1 MTRGK
6 KTTKSKQTTGNN
18 AQQGIVLQ
26 NIIIKAPTRKVYDVG
41 DWRTALRSADSGR
54 VKQLYDLFDDLMVDG
69 VLSDAVQRRIDAVTN
84 SELKFV
90 NSAGEE
96 VDDMTRIIDSM
107 TWEALLVEI
116 MRCKFYGRS
125 GVELMFNA
133 DGALEAIP
141 IPAKHINLKNKCIL
155 INDSDDTGIPYEEAD
170 NILILG
176 KERDFGILLKTAP
189 YAIYKRGGFGDWS
202 QWVELF
208 GQPQRIGKYNTF
220 DPESR
225 KLLEDAF
232 EHAGGAPYVIIP
244 KEAEVE
250 MHDTS
255 SSNGSSF
262 NEFRQACNEEM
273 LITVSGQTLTALSGE
288 RGARSLGEVHQDV
301 EDAKNRSDLR
311 FVQRVL
317 NQHVIPILERR
328 GLPVADGHF
337 VFPKSAEPLTVNE
350 IVQLSDIME
359 IPQSHLREKYS
370 IPAPEEDEP
379 IARRQHQSAPMQLDL
394 DADDDDTDD
403 DDDKKVVKNAD
414 AGIMSKLRDFFAGA
428 PVEGASDGTSHMTLS
443 DDTLNDRVIKR
454 VATGESRKF
463 DAELFKYISDD
474 LLKGIYTVFNNRINN
489 VDYDYSTT
497 DDAFVTALE
506 QNIYHFSASKTLA
519 EVRQLNQALR
529 DAKTYDDFRKR
540 ADKVCD
546 TFNTRWQKTEYDTA
560 ILAAESA
567 SNYRRL
573 VNKTNL
579 FPYWRYVTVGDDRV
593 RPDHAALN
601 GIVLPHKDPHWDKI
615 WPPNDWNCRCRVAGV
630 MSHEVTT
637 ELLEESKAAVD
648 NFMDSAEWAKAKA
661 QHWDVNRGKRS
672 EIFTANQMYIKKFPT
687 VAHRIMSEVTP
698 ATWGVE
704 PSFKKLIN
712 GDSRPELKPYT
723 GTADDYWQAHRVTV
737 DNKEMLPVKD
747 YTGRTWYMSRRDF
760 DNHTS
765 DRKKKRA
772 FRVGYMSC
780 IDEVLTNPDEVWL
793 AQEGKDTQDDESRL
807 NNWIMIR
814 YYKGIAIA
822 CVCKIEKNI
831 LCFKSWYEV
840 KDPRK
845 KRRGIL
851 VRKNM

>member
-1 MTRGK
+1 MSKDK
-6 KTTKSKQTTGNN
+6 KTTKSKQNAGNN

-84 SELKFV
+84 SDLKFI

-107 TWEALLVEI
+107 AWEALLVEI

-125 GVELMFNA
+125 GAELTFNA
-133 DGALEAIP
+133 DGALETIP

-155 INDSDDTGIPYEEAD
+155 INDSDDTGIPYEGAD

-176 KERDFGILLKTAP
+176 KERDFGVLLKATP

-232 EHAGGAPYVIIP
+232 EHAGGAPYVVIP

-250 MHDTS
+250 THDTS

-262 NEFRQACNEEM
+262 NEFRQACNEEI
-273 LITVSGQTLTALSGE
+273 LITVSGQTLTAVSGE

-370 IPAPEEDEP
+370 IPAPEEGEP

-489 VDYDYSTT
+489 VDYDYSAT

-529 DAKTYDDFRKR
+529 EAKTYDDFRKR

-567 SNYRRL
+567 SNYVRL
-573 VNKTNL
+573 SRKKNL
-579 FPYWRYVTVGDDRV
+579 FPFWKYITVGDDKV
-593 RPDHAALN
+593 RRDHAKLN
-601 GIVLPHKDPHWDKI
+601 GIVLPSEDPRWDKI
-615 WPPNDWNCRCRVAGV
+615 FPPNDWNCRCRVGGV
-630 MSHEVTT
+630 MRHEVTA
-637 ELLEESKAAVD
+637 ELLDASKTVVD
-648 NFMDSAEWAKAKA
+648 DFMDSAEWARAKA
-661 QHWDVNRGKRS
+661 QHWDINRGKRS
-672 EIFTANQMYIKKFPT
+672 EIFTADQMYIKKFPN
-687 VAHRIMSEVTP
+687 VAHKVMDKISP
-698 ATWGVE
+698 ATWGAE
-704 PSFKKLIN
+704 SSFKKLM
-712 GDSRPELKPYT
+712 GDSCPEFKPYT
-723 GTADDYWQAHRVTV
+723 GTADDYWATHRTTV
-737 DNKEMLPVKD
+737 NGKEMLPVTD
-747 YTGRTWYMSRRDF
+747 YAGRTWYMPQKDF
-760 DNHTS
+760 INHST
-765 DRKKKRA
+765 DKKKKRA
-772 FRVGYMSC
+772 FRVGYISC
-780 IDEVLTNPDEVWL
+780 ITEATKTPDEVWL
-793 AQEGKDTQDDESRL
+793 THEGKDTQGNESRL
-807 NNWIMIR
+807 NNWIMIK
-814 YYKGIAIA
+814 YYKGLAMA
-822 CVCKIEKNI
+822 CVCKIENSS
-831 LCFKSWYEV
+831 LSFKSWYV
-840 KDPRK
+840 LRDPSRI
-845 KRRGIL
+845 RRGIL
-851 VRKNM
+851 IYKK

>member
-1 MTRGK
+1 MAKGK
-6 KTTKSKQTTGNN
+6 KTTKSKQSDN

-26 NIIIKAPTRKVYDVG
+26 NIVIKAPTRKVYDVG

-84 SELKFV
+84 SELKFI
-90 NSAGEE
+90 NNAGEE
-96 VDDMTRIIDSM
+96 VDDMSRLIDSM
-107 TWEALLVEI
+107 AWEALLVEI

-125 GVELMFNA
+125 GAELMFNTE
-133 DGALEAIP
+133 GTLETTP
-141 IPAKHINLKNKCIL
+141 IPAKHISLKNKCIL

-176 KERDFGILLKTAP
+176 KERDFGLLLKTAP

-232 EHAGGAPYVIIP
+232 EHAGGAPYVVIP

-262 NEFRQACNEEM
+262 NEFRQACNEEI
-273 LITVSGQTLTALSGE
+273 LITVSGQTLTAVSGE
-288 RGARSLGEVHQDV
+288 RGARSLGEVHREV
-301 EDAKNRSDLR
+301 EDAQNRSDLR

-317 NQHVIPILERR
+317 NQHVMPILERR
-328 GLPVADGHF
+328 GFPVADGHF

-370 IPAPEEDEP
+370 IPAPEDGEP

-403 DDDKKVVKNAD
+403 DDGEKSVKNAD
-414 AGIMSKLRDFFAGA
+414 TGIMRRLRDFFASA
-428 PVEGASDGTSHMTLS
+428 PGKGASDGTSPMTLS
-443 DDTLNDRVIKR
+443 DDTINDRVIKR
-454 VATGESRKF
+454 VVTGESKKF
-463 DAELFKYISDD
+463 DAELFYYISND
-474 LLKGIYTVFNNRINN
+474 LLTGIYTVFNHRINN
-489 VDYDYSTT
+489 VDHDYSTT

-519 EVRQLNQALR
+519 EVRQLNQAMR

-573 VNKTNL
+573 SQKVNL
-579 FPYWRYVTVGDDRV
+579 FPYWKYVTVGDDRV

-601 GIVLPHKDPHWDKI
+601 GVVLPHKDARWDKI

-637 ELLEESKAAVD
+637 ELLEESKSAVD

-687 VAHRIMSEVTP
+687 VAHKIMGEVAP

-704 PSFKKLIN
+704 SSFKKLIN
-712 GDSRPELKPYT
+712 GDRPKLKEYE
-723 GTADDYWQAHRVTV
+723 GDADTYWNTRCVEIKGQ
-737 DNKEMLPVKD
+737 KLLPVQD
-747 YTGRTWYMSRRDF
+747 YAGRTWYMNRKDYDF
-760 DNHTS
+760 HTS
-765 DRKKKRA
+765 NKKKKRA
-772 FRVGYMSC
+772 FRTAYLSC
-780 IDEVLTNPDEVWL
+780 IDEIMTDPDEVWL
-793 AQEGKDTQDDESRL
+793 AQEDKDTQDGESRL
-807 NNWIMIR
+807 NNWLMIK
-814 YYKGIAIA
+814 YYKSIAIA
-822 CVCKIEKNI
+822 CVCKIEKQSMA
-831 LCFKSWYEV
+831 FKSWY
-840 KDPRK
+840 DLRAPRA
-845 KRRGIL
+845 KRAGIL
-851 VRKNM
+851 VKKK